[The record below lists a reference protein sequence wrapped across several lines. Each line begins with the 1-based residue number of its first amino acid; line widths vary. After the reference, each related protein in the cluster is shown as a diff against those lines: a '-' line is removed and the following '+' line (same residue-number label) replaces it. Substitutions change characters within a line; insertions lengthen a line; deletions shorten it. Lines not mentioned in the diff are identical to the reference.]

1 MRYYDEYD
9 DLRNDDDDDEE
20 FYDDEDEDV
29 VDDED
34 EEEGGPPARVNPFT
48 PRTSGLPGSRPAGG
62 STPGSGSSFGSRPPA
77 PGSSAPPRPGTPG
90 SSGSTFGQGSRPPG
104 GGNNPPGGGSAFG
117 SGSRPTTPG
126 GGTHGGGSSTFG
138 QGSRPPGQGNNPP
151 GSGSTF
157 GSGSRPPAPGGGSSG
172 SPTPFTGSKPPGSS
186 SPSPTPPR
194 PGSPPSGGTT
204 ASSAPKPASPAF
216 GDKKP
221 DDKKDD
227 KPAGGLGG
235 KLGGL
240 AGGLGGR
247 FGGDKKD
254 DKPADKK
261 PEPKKDDKS
270 AGGGIGGKLGGL
282 TGGLGGRFGGGDKPA
297 DKKPEA
303 KKDDKPAGGIGGKLG
318 GLAGGLG
325 GRFGGGDKKD
335 DKPAASSTAPKPG
348 GASPFGAPKPPGS
361 TAPAGGAKPGAAPAP
376 AAPAGGRKLFGSLG
390 GSGAAA
396 PAKPAPAK
404 KAGEQA
410 GLGRFMPSFLRGGEA
425 DKKPGARP
433 KTSKA
438 PKVQSEGLSLDNKLD
453 ILGVGLVL
461 GSLALLFSSLSTTKG
476 QLTGA
481 INTFLSQTFGWGAI
495 AIPLAMLAVGV
506 WLIARH
512 FGEEAPVIP
521 TMRVIGVTVLYLGLL
536 LTFQY
541 VDSFSYKDKFGNP
554 ITLAALRNVWLQIA
568 IARGSGGGWLGGQ
581 LYYLMVANLTEI
593 GTFFV
598 MIGWLIVGVMITFS
612 ISAAEMTI
620 FIISA
625 VRSFKDAVQRRAHA
639 RATQRAALAAQQA
652 AALAQLTVTKPEA
665 APLPA
670 PNAPALPATATA
682 TAEAAP
688 ALPEPVKQ
696 PERSIPITIGGRTV
710 TAFTGGDKVPVENTP
725 AASQPSGSPVR
736 PGSVPQEK
744 PAEKAGG
751 IAARLRGAIPAGKP
765 AEPEKPAANAGE
777 KQPGGLRGLFNRSA
791 SEPKPADEPAKPTT
805 APAMSAAPTEAPA
818 RPPMATPS
826 TAPDASTTPKPTVA
840 SAAPPASAP
849 ERTSPFSRP
858 PQPEEEPVRLS
869 DLMPKAPEK
878 AAGDSKSPFARPGAF
893 QRPGSEPPKPA
904 DKPATA
910 PQPVSDGPKSV
921 VSGPPAVDKPAA
933 AEAAPS
939 VEKSAAE
946 VKPAVEMPEAKPAVP
961 VGARPGMAEPPKPP
975 TAKPSSRPPWEDLK
989 DEDDEEED
997 FEDDEEE
1004 DVTNLPPARP
1014 RGVGPAPR
1022 PDSRFAPR
1030 AFGTPPP
1037 QPNRNPLAERQDRLN
1052 AIRSGS
1058 NQPPEDDKADE
1069 KPSTPA
1075 EKPAATIQGTAT
1087 PVGARSFGNDKPA
1100 DSGSKPPAPGSPRP
1114 FGSPASSA
1122 SPVSDKPADGGSKSP
1137 APGSPRPFGAQGAQ
1151 PAPAF
1156 WKSPSESAAAKPG
1169 GATPANGDGK
1179 PAEPARP
1186 APAAQPPAA
1195 QANEKPSYYGP
1206 PTTPPVAPAR
1216 APAASDS
1223 ERPTTPQPPTVTSTK
1238 KRKDWKLPD
1247 PATLLRPGSDQEF
1260 DQNALL
1266 QKAHLIEETLQS
1278 FGAPGKVVEVNTGPV
1293 ITQFGVEPDYLTAR
1307 GGKKNRVKVS
1317 AIAQLDKD
1325 LQLALGAKSIR
1336 VEAPVPGKG
1345 YVGIEVPNDKP
1356 AIVSLRDVMDS
1367 EEFLK
1372 IKSPLTIALGQ
1383 SVDGTPVAADLGSMP
1398 HLLIAGTTGSGKS
1411 VLVNAIITSLILR
1424 NTPDKMK
1431 FIMVD
1436 PKRVELTGYNGI
1448 PHLVAPVVVELE
1460 RIVGVLKWVTREM
1473 DERYKKFSN
1482 AGARNI
1488 EDYNNHLKPE
1498 DERMPYI
1505 VVIIDELA
1513 DLMMMAP
1520 DETERVITRIA
1531 ALARATGIHLVIA
1544 TQRPSVDV
1552 VTGLIKANF
1561 PARVAFA
1568 VASGVDSK
1576 VILDQPGADRLLGR
1590 GDMLFM
1596 SGDSPAP
1603 VRLQGV
1609 YVSDTEINN
1618 ITRYWRAQ
1626 MTDEDLAAKPITAL
1640 VLDNSVVEAP
1650 RAINPNADRSQAQQ
1664 AFWDRE
1670 KASASTVSSTGI
1682 GEEDIDPHD
1691 DELYEEAVEMVR
1703 RLNRASVSLLQR
1715 RLRIGYT
1722 RAARLIDL
1730 MEEEGIIGPATDN
1743 SKPREV
1749 LPLKD

>member
-9 DLRNDDDDDEE
+9 DLRNEDDDDEE
-20 FYDDEDEDV
+20 FYDDDDEV

-34 EEEGGPPARVNPFT
+34 EEEGGPPARVNPFAS
-48 PRTSGLPGSRPAGG
+48 RTSGLPGSKPGG
-62 STPGSGSSFGSRPPA
+62 S
-77 PGSSAPPRPGTPG
+77 
-90 SSGSTFGQGSRPPG
+90 
-104 GGNNPPGGGSAFG
+104 NPPGGGSAFG
-117 SGSRPTTPG
+117 SGSRPPAPGSSGTPPRPG
-126 GGTHGGGSSTFG
+126 SSGSTFGTGSRPPAPGSNNPPGGGGSSSF
-138 QGSRPPGQGNNPP
+138 GSRPPAPGGGSSPGG
-151 GSGSTF
+151 GSGSAF
-157 GSGSRPPAPGGGSSG
+157 GSGSRPPAPGGNSPGGGSSSFG
-172 SPTPFTGSKPPGSS
+172 SRPPAPGGGGSSPTPFTGTRPPGS
-186 SPSPTPPR
+186 SPSPTSPR
-194 PGSPPSGGTT
+194 PGSPTSGGP
-204 ASSAPKPASPAF
+204 AGSNAPKSPTPAF
-216 GDKKP
+216 GDKRP
-221 DDKKDD
+221 EPKKDD
-227 KPAGGLGG
+227 KPGGGLGG
-235 KLGGL
+235 ALGGL
-240 AGGLGGR
+240 GSR
-247 FGGDKKD
+247 FGGGG

-261 PEPKKDDKS
+261 PEPKKDDKP
-270 AGGGIGGKLGGL
+270 G
-282 TGGLGGRFGGGDKPA
+282 GGLGGALGGLGSRFGGGGDKSA

-303 KKDDKPAGGIGGKLG
+303 KRDDKPAGGIGGALG
-318 GLAGGLG
+318 GLTSRLPI
-325 GRFGGGDKKD
+325 GGGDKKD
-335 DKPAASSTAPKPG
+335 APKPAASAAPKPG
-348 GASPFGAPKPPGS
+348 GAPGGTSPFGGPKPGGGP
-361 TAPAGGAKPGAAPAP
+361 APAGGAKPGAAPA
-376 AAPAGGRKLFGSLG
+376 APAGGRRLFGALG

-396 PAKPAPAK
+396 APGKAAPAK
-404 KAGEQA
+404 KAGGEQG

-425 DKKPGARP
+425 DKRTGARP

-461 GSLALLFSSLSTTKG
+461 GSLALLFSSLSTNKG

-481 INTFLSQTFGWGAI
+481 INKFLGETLGWGAI
-495 AIPLAMLAVGV
+495 AIPLAMLVIGI

-521 TMRVIGVTVLYLGLL
+521 TMRIIGAAVLYAGLL
-536 LTFQY
+536 IAFQF
-541 VDSFSYKDKFGNP
+541 VDSFSYKDA
-554 ITLAALRNVWLQIA
+554 TLASLKNVWLEISWRRQ
-568 IARGSGGGWLGGQ
+568 SGGGMLGGQ
-581 LYYLMVANLTEI
+581 LYYLLVANFTDV
-593 GTFFV
+593 GSFF
-598 MIGWLIVGVMITFS
+598 IILAWLIVGVMITFS

-625 VRSFKDAVQRRAHA
+625 VRSFKDSVQRRAHA

-670 PNAPALPATATA
+670 PHTPALPATAS
-682 TAEAAP
+682 AEAAP
-688 ALPEPVKQ
+688 ALPEPARQ

-710 TAFTGGDKVPVENTP
+710 TAFTGGDKVPVEHTP
-725 AASQPSGSPVR
+725 PTLQPAGSPPR
-736 PGSVPQEK
+736 PGSPPPADK
-744 PAEKAGG
+744 PAAGG
-751 IAARLRGAIPAGKP
+751 IAARLRGALPAGKP
-765 AEPEKPAANAGE
+765 AEPEKAAAAAGDGD
-777 KQPGGLRGLFNRSA
+777 KQAGGLRGLFNRSA
-791 SEPKPADEPAKPTT
+791 AEPKPTTTPEAPPTP
-805 APAMSAAPTEAPA
+805 APAMSAAAPAEAPA
-818 RPPMATPS
+818 RPPMATPAS
-826 TAPDASTTPKPTVA
+826 APDETLPPKPAAASVA
-840 SAAPPASAP
+840 PAATP

-858 PQPEEEPVRLS
+858 SKPEEEPVRLS

-878 AAGDSKSPFARPGAF
+878 PAANAGSGTSPFARPRGF
-893 QRPGSEPPKPA
+893 QRPGEPPKPA
-904 DKPATA
+904 DKPTLSPVSPGERG
-910 PQPVSDGPKSV
+910 PQPVSDVPAAANARPVDEPARPVMSPVERPAAEVKSPV
-921 VSGPPAVDKPAA
+921 ETPEEKPAAPVGARPAA
-933 AEAAPS
+933 AEA
-939 VEKSAAE
+939 
-946 VKPAVEMPEAKPAVP
+946 
-961 VGARPGMAEPPKPP
+961 PKPP
-975 TAKPSSRPPWEDLK
+975 TAKPSTRPPWEDLDDE
-989 DEDDEEED
+989 DEDDFDDD

-1004 DVTNLPPARP
+1004 AHEGLSNLPPARP

-1030 AFGTPPP
+1030 AFGTPAP
-1037 QPNRNPLAERQDRLN
+1037 QPNRSPLAERQDRLN

-1058 NQPPEDDKADE
+1058 GQPPEDDRTDE
-1069 KPSTPA
+1069 KPTAPA

-1087 PVGARSFGNDKPA
+1087 PVGPRPFGASPANDKPA
-1100 DSGSKPPAPGSPRP
+1100 DGGNKPPAPGSPRP
-1114 FGSPASSA
+1114 FGAPASDRPA
-1122 SPVSDKPADGGSKSP
+1122 ADGGNKPP
-1137 APGSPRPFGAQGAQ
+1137 APGSPRPFGASGAQ

-1156 WKSPSESAAAKPG
+1156 WKSPSESQTAKSG
-1169 GATPANGDGK
+1169 GTTPANGDSK

-1195 QANEKPSYYGP
+1195 QADGKPSYYGP

-1216 APAASDS
+1216 APAPAAADS
-1223 ERPTTPQPPTVTSTK
+1223 ERPTAPQPPTVTSTK

-1247 PATLLRPGSDQEF
+1247 ISTLLRPGSDQEF
-1260 DQNALL
+1260 DQNVLL

-1356 AIVSLRDVMDS
+1356 AIVTLRDVMDS

-1411 VLVNAIITSLILR
+1411 VLVNAIITSLALR
-1424 NTPDKMK
+1424 NTPDKLK

-1488 EDYNNHLKPE
+1488 EDYNNHLKPD

-1618 ITRYWRAQ
+1618 ITRYWRTQ
-1626 MTDEDLAAKPITAL
+1626 MTEEDLAAKPISAL

-1670 KASASTVSSTGI
+1670 KSAASTVSSTGI
-1682 GEEDIDPHD
+1682 GEEDIDPHE